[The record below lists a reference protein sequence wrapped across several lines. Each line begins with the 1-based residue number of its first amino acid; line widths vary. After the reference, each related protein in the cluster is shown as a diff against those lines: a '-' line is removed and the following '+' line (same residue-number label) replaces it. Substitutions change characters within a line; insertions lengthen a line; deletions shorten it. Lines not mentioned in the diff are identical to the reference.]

1 MCPRE
6 KWKERNWKKKI
17 IDNSL
22 KEIEGKVIEINMA
35 SWKQRK
41 NKVFF
46 FLSWGKK

>member
-1 MCPRE
+1 MEGE
-6 KWKERNWKKKI
+6 KLEKEV

-41 NKVFF
+41 NKVNFF
-46 FLSWGKK
+46 